1 MPATGGF
8 SFARRGSFLPA
19 LGLAPAPWGGPGAGS
34 RYQCAVA
41 GATAVRRSLRPAG
54 RRARGPLRPGR
65 AEAVGE
71 SAPHGAC
78 RRWAGFSFARRGVF
92 LPALAWRRR
101 LGADPGPGRATS
113 APSPARR
120 RSAAPPARRRA
131 QGPLR
136 PGRTEAAREGAP
148 LGMPRR
154 ARFFLWLGII
164 CASASCV
171 PPGRAQSG
179 HGQDQSRMTKAGCA
193 SKEGRAR
200 LGQARSWGG
209 KAAAG
214 AEGPDRRRA
223 GDGAVVPPPRRGGEG
238 LPVSLRPDPAASAEA
253 RSSPTAASPKGE
265 PEARPSALASASS
278 QQGESPC
285 RSMV

>member
-1 MPATGGF
+1 MPAWGGLF
-8 SFARRGSFLPA
+8 FRSAGVFLPA
-19 LGLAPAPWGGPGAGS
+19 LAWRRRLGADPGPG
-34 RYQCAVA
+34 R
-41 GATAVRRSLRPAG
+41 ATTAPPSQRRSSGPAR

-65 AEAVGE
+65 AEAVRVI
-71 SAPHGAC
+71 APHWPC
-78 RRWAGFSFARRGVF
+78 RRRAGFSFARRGVF

-223 GDGAVVPPPRRGGEG
+223 GDGAVVPPPRRGGEDGSPPCARTQTPGEGRIPRQPG
-238 LPVSLRPDPAASAEA
+238 LF
-253 RSSPTAASPKGE
+253 
-265 PEARPSALASASS
+265 
-278 QQGESPC
+278 
-285 RSMV
+285 